1 MNIFVKF
8 FKKVWSVISSPASAW
23 RTIFDNERKIREMN
37 QIVEHQ
43 TQLISQLAAVQN
55 EMVNVVISRELDASQ
70 DLNSF
75 SFQDDSDEF
84 IN

>member
-1 MNIFVKF
+1 M
-8 FKKVWSVISSPASAW
+8 ISSPASAW
-23 RTIFDNERKIREMN
+23 QTIFDNERKIREMN
-37 QIVEHQ
+37 QVVEHQ